1 MTREEIINLSRTKDE
16 FKIPFPDFQKVKIM
30 FEQIILDFQLKS
42 HDKYLRNFV
51 YLFKRVDLDN
61 NGIINEEEFLNM
73 LQSINIYKYDFN
85 EQATRLLNI
94 IDPYNKQYITFSE
107 TISLFSMEFIMED
120 DDQGNKRKLS
130 ILERISLDDSILNSN

>member
-61 NGIINEEEFLNM
+61 NGIINEDEFLNM
-73 LQSINIYKYDFN
+73 LQSLNIYKDDFN
-85 EQATRLLNI
+85 
-94 IDPYNKQYITFSE
+94 
-107 TISLFSMEFIMED
+107 
-120 DDQGNKRKLS
+120 DQIKNSHSNL
-130 ILERISLDDSILNSN
+130 INSNNQI